1 MDATSG
7 VLAEFEGCLERL
19 RMDHVDLLLLHWP
32 GPPPG
37 GRPNRPNNLTPAQHV
52 AKRLAMWRA
61 LEQIYA
67 AGKAKAIGVSN
78 YTIAHLEALLP
89 HCTVRPMVNQIEC
102 HLRSAQRPL
111 VEFCQK
117 NAIAVTAY
125 SPLKGADLDDP
136 VLGAIAASHRVS
148 PATIAL
154 QWLLQR
160 NIAVIPRSSKHDRVR
175 SNFRDCPYSA
185 Q

>member
-1 MDATSG
+1 
-7 VLAEFEGCLERL
+7 
-19 RMDHVDLLLLHWP
+19 MDHVDLLLLHWP

-111 VEFCQK
+111 VEFCQE
-117 NAIAVTAY
+117 NHRT
-125 SPLKGADLDDP
+125 
-136 VLGAIAASHRVS
+136 HRVL
-148 PATIAL
+148 A
-154 QWLLQR
+154 
-160 NIAVIPRSSKHDRVR
+160 
-175 SNFRDCPYSA
+175 A
-185 Q
+185 QGRRPGRPCARRHCSVA